1 MEVVSLEK
9 KNVYD
14 ENKIEVLEGI
24 EHVRLRPGMYIGST
38 DSRGLHHL
46 VYEVVDNSI
55 DEAMAGYCKNIK
67 ITINKDNSV
76 TVEDDGRGIPVKI
89 QPKVGKS
96 ALEVALTMLHAG
108 GKFNSGGYKVSGG
121 LHGVGVS
128 VVNALSRWMEV
139 EVKRDGGIFYQKYE
153 RGKPVTDVIRKGD
166 TNETGTKITFMPDDE
181 IFEDTIFSQDILT
194 QRLREQA
201 FLNRGIRIEL
211 CDERTGNSNVFHY
224 EGGIV
229 SFVKYLNR
237 KRDVLHEEPIYMS
250 AARDDMEVEVAM
262 QYNDSYLETVLTF
275 ANNINTHEGGTHL
288 SGFRT
293 ALTRSMNDYMRKMNL
308 LKEQDANLSGEDVR
322 EGLTAVI
329 SVKLANPQF
338 EGQTKTKLGNSEIRS
353 LVDTVVGEGISRFLE
368 ENPAIARVIAE
379 KALGAA
385 RAREAARKAR
395 ELTRRKTA
403 LEHTALP
410 GKLADCRERD
420 PRLCELYLVEGDSA
434 GGSAKQGRDPQ
445 IQAIL
450 PLRGKIL
457 NVEKARMDKI
467 LNNEEIRSI
476 ITALGT
482 GIGEEFDIEKLRYH
496 KIILMADADVDG
508 AHIRT
513 LLLTFFYRYMQPLI
527 EAGKIY
533 IAQPPLYRVV
543 LGKKDYYAFDDHE
556 LSRILESL
564 GNSRD
569 RAEIKRFKG
578 LGEMAAEQLWETTMN
593 PETRTILKVSL
604 EDAVVADEIFTI
616 LMGDKVE
623 PRRQF
628 IFEHAAEVQNLDV

>member
-1 MEVVSLEK
+1 VEVVSLEK
-9 KNVYD
+9 KNIYD

-55 DEAMAGYCKNIK
+55 DEAMAGFCKNIK
-67 ITINKDNSV
+67 VTINSNNSV

-139 EVKRDGGIFYQKYE
+139 EVKRDGGLYYQKYE
-153 RGKPVTDVIRKGD
+153 RGKPVTEVLRKGD
-166 TNETGTKITFMPDDE
+166 TVETGTKITFMPDDK
-181 IFEDTIFSQDILT
+181 IFEETIFSSDVLT
-194 QRLREQA
+194 QRMREQA

-211 CDERTGNSNVFHY
+211 INECTGKSNVYHY

-229 SFVKYLNR
+229 SFVQYLNR
-237 KRDVLHEEPIYMS
+237 NKDVLHENPIYMS
-250 AARDDMEVEVAM
+250 AARDNMEVEVAI
-262 QYNDSYLETVLTF
+262 QYNDSYLETVLSF

-293 ALTRSMNDYMRKMNL
+293 ALTRSINDYIRKMNL
-308 LKEQDANLSGEDVR
+308 LKEQDSNLSGEDVR

-329 SVKLANPQF
+329 SVKLTNPQF
-338 EGQTKTKLGNSEIRS
+338 EGQTKTKLGNSEMRGM
-353 LVDTVVGEGISRFLE
+353 VDSTVGEGISRFLE
-368 ENPAIARVIAE
+368 ENPAIARAIVD
-379 KALGAA
+379 KAIGAA

-395 ELTRRKTA
+395 ELTRRKSA
-403 LEHTALP
+403 LERSTLP

-420 PRLCELYLVEGDSA
+420 PKLCELFIVEGDSA
-434 GGSAKQGRDPQ
+434 GGSAKQGRDPR

-457 NVEKARMDKI
+457 NVEKARLDRI

-482 GIGEEFDIEKLRYH
+482 GIGDEFDIEKLRYH

-513 LLLTFFYRYMQPLI
+513 LLLTFFYRYMQPLV
-527 EAGKIY
+527 EAGKVY

-543 LGKKDYYAFDDHE
+543 FGKKEDYAFDDQE
-556 LSRILESL
+556 LSEVLEGL

-578 LGEMAAEQLWETTMN
+578 LGEMVAQQLWDTTMN
-593 PETRTILKVSL
+593 PENRTILKVNL
-604 EDAVVADEIFTI
+604 EDAVEADEIFTI

-628 IFEHAAEVQNLDV
+628 IFEHAAEVQNLDI

>member
-1 MEVVSLEK
+1 MEN
-9 KNVYD
+9 KNIYD
-14 ENKIEVLEGI
+14 ENEIEVLEGI

-55 DEAMAGYCKNIK
+55 DEAMAGYCNNINV
-67 ITINKDNSV
+67 IINKDNSI
-76 TVEDDGRGIPVKI
+76 TVIDDGRGIPVKTH
-89 QPKVGKS
+89 PKVGKS

-108 GKFNSGGYKVSGG
+108 GKFHGGGYKVSGG

-166 TNETGTKITFMPDDE
+166 ATDTGTKITFMPDDK
-181 IFEDTIFSQDILT
+181 IFEDVFFSSDILT
-194 QRLREQA
+194 KRLREQA
-201 FLNRGIRIEL
+201 FLNRGIKIKL
-211 CDERTGNSNVFHY
+211 FDERTKEGNVFHY

-229 SFVKYLNR
+229 SFVEYLNR
-237 KRDVLHEEPIYMS
+237 NKDVLNEKPIYMS
-250 AARDDMEVEVAM
+250 GTRDNMEVEVAL
-262 QYNDSYLETVLTF
+262 QYNDTYIEKVLTF
-275 ANNINTHEGGTHL
+275 ANNINTQEGGTHL
-288 SGFRT
+288 VGFRT
-293 ALTRSMNDYMRKMNL
+293 ALTRTFNDYIRKMNL
-308 LKEQDANLSGEDVR
+308 LKESDPNLAGEDVR

-329 SVKLANPQF
+329 SVKLENPQF
-338 EGQTKTKLGNSEIRS
+338 EGQTKTKLGNSEMRGM
-353 LVDTVVGEGISRFLE
+353 VDSIVGEGLSRFLE
-368 ENPAIARVIAE
+368 ENPNIARAITD
-379 KALGAA
+379 KAISAS

-395 ELTRRKTA
+395 ELTRRKNV
-403 LEHTALP
+403 LERTALP

-420 PRLCELYLVEGDSA
+420 PRLCELFLVEGDSA
-434 GGSAKQGRDPQ
+434 GGSAKQGRDPR

-457 NVEKARMDKI
+457 NVEKARMDRI
-467 LNNEEIRSI
+467 LSSDEIRAI
-476 ITALGT
+476 ITAIGT

-527 EAGKIY
+527 DAGKIY

-543 LGKKDYYAFDDHE
+543 LGKKNYYAFDDNE
-556 LSRILESL
+556 LSKVLQEL
-564 GNSRD
+564 GKSRD
-569 RAEIKRFKG
+569 KAEIKRFKG
-578 LGEMAAEQLWETTMN
+578 LGEMVAEQLWDTTMN
-593 PETRTILKVSL
+593 PDNRMILKVSL
-604 EDAVVADEIFTI
+604 EDAVKADEIFTI

>member
-1 MEVVSLEK
+1 VEVVSLDNK
-9 KNVYD
+9 HVYD
-14 ENKIEVLEGI
+14 ENEIEVLEGI

-55 DEAMAGYCKNIK
+55 DEAMAGYCKNIEV
-67 ITINKDNSV
+67 IINKDNSV
-76 TVEDDGRGIPVKI
+76 TVIDDGRGIPVKTH
-89 QPKVGKS
+89 PKVGKS

-108 GKFNSGGYKVSGG
+108 GKFHGGGYKVSGG

-153 RGKPVTDVIRKGD
+153 RGKPVTEVIRKGD
-166 TNETGTKITFMPDDE
+166 AAGTGTKITFLPDDE
-181 IFEDTIFSQDILT
+181 IFEDIVFSSDILSK
-194 QRLREQA
+194 RLREQA
-201 FLNRGIRIEL
+201 FLNRGIKIRL
-211 CDERTGNSNVFHY
+211 VDERTNESNEFHY

-229 SFVKYLNR
+229 SFVEYLNR
-237 KRDVLHEEPIYMS
+237 NKDVLNEKPVYMS
-250 AARDDMEVEVAM
+250 GKRNGMELEIAL
-262 QYNDSYLETVLTF
+262 QYNDTYIEKVLSF
-275 ANNINTHEGGTHL
+275 ANNINTEEGGTHL
-288 SGFRT
+288 IGFRT
-293 ALTRSMNDYMRKMNL
+293 ALTRTLNDYIRKMNL
-308 LKEQDANLSGEDVR
+308 LKESDPNLTGEDVR

-329 SVKLANPQF
+329 SVRLENPQF
-338 EGQTKTKLGNSEIRS
+338 EGQTKTKLGNSEIRGF
-353 LVDTVVGEGISRFLE
+353 VDSVVGEGLSRFLE
-368 ENPAIARVIAE
+368 ENPNVARAIAE
-379 KALGAA
+379 KAISAS

-395 ELTRRKTA
+395 ELTRRKTV
-403 LEHTALP
+403 LERTSLP
-410 GKLADCRERD
+410 GKLADCSEKD
-420 PRLCELYLVEGDSA
+420 PKLCELFLVEGDSA
-434 GGSAKQGRDPQ
+434 GGSAKQGRDPR

-467 LNNEEIRSI
+467 LSSEEIRAI
-476 ITALGT
+476 ITAIGT
-482 GIGEEFDIEKLRYH
+482 GIGDEFDMDKLRYH

-543 LGKKDYYAFDDHE
+543 LGKESYYAFDDNE
-556 LSRILESL
+556 LSKILDKL
-564 GNSRD
+564 GDKREK
-569 RAEIKRFKG
+569 AEVKRFKG
-578 LGEMAAEQLWETTMN
+578 LGEMVAEQLWETTMN
-593 PETRTILKVSL
+593 PENRTILKVNL
-604 EDAVVADEIFTI
+604 EDAVKADEIFTI

-623 PRRQF
+623 PRRDF
-628 IFEHAAEVQNLDV
+628 IFQHAAEVQNLDI

>member
-1 MEVVSLEK
+1 LEN
-9 KNVYD
+9 KNIYD
-14 ENKIEVLEGI
+14 ENEIEVLEGI

-55 DEAMAGYCKNIK
+55 DEAMAGYCNNINV
-67 ITINKDNSV
+67 IINKDNSI
-76 TVEDDGRGIPVKI
+76 TVIDDGRGIPVKTH
-89 QPKVGKS
+89 PKVGKS

-108 GKFNSGGYKVSGG
+108 GKFHGGGYKVSGG

-166 TNETGTKITFMPDDE
+166 ATDTGTKITFMPDDK
-181 IFEDTIFSQDILT
+181 IFEDVFFSSDILT
-194 QRLREQA
+194 KRLREQA
-201 FLNRGIRIEL
+201 FLNRGIKIKL
-211 CDERTGNSNVFHY
+211 FDERTKEGNVFHY

-229 SFVKYLNR
+229 SFVEYLNR
-237 KRDVLHEEPIYMS
+237 NKDVLNEKPIYMS
-250 AARDDMEVEVAM
+250 GTRDNMEVEVAL
-262 QYNDSYLETVLTF
+262 QYNDTYIEKVLTF
-275 ANNINTHEGGTHL
+275 ANNINTQEGGTHL
-288 SGFRT
+288 VGFRT
-293 ALTRSMNDYMRKMNL
+293 ALTRTFNDYIRKMNL
-308 LKEQDANLSGEDVR
+308 LKESDPNLAGEDVR

-329 SVKLANPQF
+329 SVKLENPQF
-338 EGQTKTKLGNSEIRS
+338 EGQTKTKLGNSEMRGM
-353 LVDTVVGEGISRFLE
+353 VDSIVGEGLSRFLE
-368 ENPAIARVIAE
+368 ENPNIARAITD
-379 KALGAA
+379 KAISAS

-395 ELTRRKTA
+395 ELTRRKNV
-403 LEHTALP
+403 LERTALP

-420 PRLCELYLVEGDSA
+420 PRLCELFLVEGDSA
-434 GGSAKQGRDPQ
+434 GGSAKQGRDPR

-457 NVEKARMDKI
+457 NVEKARMDRI
-467 LNNEEIRSI
+467 LSSDEIRAI
-476 ITALGT
+476 ITAIGT

-527 EAGKIY
+527 DAGKIY

-543 LGKKDYYAFDDHE
+543 LGKKNYYAFDDNE
-556 LSRILESL
+556 LSKVLQEL
-564 GNSRD
+564 GKSRD
-569 RAEIKRFKG
+569 KAEIKRFKG
-578 LGEMAAEQLWETTMN
+578 LGEMVAEQLWDTTMN
-593 PETRTILKVSL
+593 PDNRMILKVSL
-604 EDAVVADEIFTI
+604 EDAVKADEIFTI

>member
-1 MEVVSLEK
+1 LEK

>member
-1 MEVVSLEK
+1 MEK

-76 TVEDDGRGIPVKI
+76 TVVDDGRGIPVKI

-166 TNETGTKITFMPDDE
+166 TDETGTKITFMPDDE

-329 SVKLANPQF
+329 SVKLTNPQF

-403 LEHTALP
+403 LEHTTLP

-467 LNNEEIRSI
+467 LNNEEIRSM

-482 GIGEEFDIEKLRYH
+482 GIGDEFDIEKLRYH

-543 LGKKDYYAFDDHE
+543 LGKKDYYAFDDVE
-556 LSRILESL
+556 LSKILESL

>member
-1 MEVVSLEK
+1 LEK

-55 DEAMAGYCKNIK
+55 DEAMAGFCDNIK
-67 ITINKDNSV
+67 IILNSNNSV

-139 EVKRDGGIFYQKYE
+139 EVKRDGGLFYQKYE
-153 RGKPVTDVIRKGD
+153 RGKPVTGVIRKGD
-166 TNETGTKITFMPDDE
+166 AEETGTKITFMPDDK
-181 IFEDTIFSQDILT
+181 IFEETVFSADVLA
-194 QRLREQA
+194 QRMREQA
-201 FLNRGIRIEL
+201 FLNRGIRIKL
-211 CDERTGNSNVFHY
+211 TDERTGKSNAYHY

-229 SFVKYLNR
+229 SFVQYLNR
-237 KRDVLHEEPIYMS
+237 NKDVLHDKPIYMS
-250 AARDDMEVEVAM
+250 AARDNMEVEVAL
-262 QYNDSYLETVLTF
+262 QYNDSYLETVLSF
-275 ANNINTHEGGTHL
+275 ANNIHTHEGGTHL

-293 ALTRSMNDYMRKMNL
+293 ALTRSINDYIRKMNL
-308 LKEQDANLSGEDVR
+308 LKEQDSNLSGEDVR
-322 EGLTAVI
+322 EGLTAVL
-329 SVKLANPQF
+329 SVKLTNPQF
-338 EGQTKTKLGNSEIRS
+338 EGQTKTKLGNSEMRGM
-353 LVDTVVGEGISRFLE
+353 VDSTVGEGISRFLE
-368 ENPAIARVIAE
+368 ENPAIARAIVD
-379 KALGAA
+379 KAIGAA

-395 ELTRRKTA
+395 ELTRRKSA
-403 LEHTALP
+403 LERSALP

-420 PRLCELYLVEGDSA
+420 PRLCELFLVEGDSA
-434 GGSAKQGRDPQ
+434 GGSAKQGRDPR

-457 NVEKARMDKI
+457 NVEKARLDRI

-482 GIGEEFDIEKLRYH
+482 GIGDEFDMEKLRYH

-513 LLLTFFYRYMQPLI
+513 LLLTFFYRYMQPLV
-527 EAGKIY
+527 EAGKVY

-543 LGKKDYYAFDDHE
+543 LGKKESYAFDDQE
-556 LSRILESL
+556 LSEVMESL
-564 GNSRD
+564 GNKRD

-578 LGEMAAEQLWETTMN
+578 LGEMVAEQLWDTTMN
-593 PETRTILKVSL
+593 PDNRTILKVSL
-604 EDAVVADEIFTI
+604 EDAVEADEVFTI

-628 IFEHAAEVQNLDV
+628 IFEHAAEVKNLDI

>member
-1 MEVVSLEK
+1 MEK